1 MTPPSAAREVW
12 RHTRPLQRAAVMSAA
27 ARLLRERA
35 DSIARELVSEMGKT
49 LAEATVEVT
58 KAADFLEYYASMA
71 RLPLGVEL
79 ADARPNVN
87 VAVRNEPVGI
97 VLLITP
103 WNDPLLTPARKLA
116 PRCSPA
122 TP

>member
-1 MTPPSAAREVW
+1 
-12 RHTRPLQRAAVMSAA
+12 
-27 ARLLRERA
+27 
-35 DSIARELVSEMGKT
+35 MGKT

-79 ADARPNVN
+79 ADGRPNVN

-97 VLLITP
+97 VLL
-103 WNDPLLTPARKLA
+103 DHALERPAADAGAQARA
-116 PRCSPA
+116 GAVRG
-122 TP
+122 